1 MKKSFADFYDEMM
14 IYVDYDGWAKLI
26 YNKLN
31 KLLGGKK
38 ILEIGCGTGEISK
51 RLTQYGYEVSGI
63 DNSESMLSVAKKKYN
78 YLSLEKKDMR
88 SLEIENEYDGI
99 VCVFDAL
106 NYLENLEELKI
117 VFMNIKKA
125 LKVNGF
131 FLFDILNRKMM
142 DNMFPEDIFA
152 DDRENMSIIWKH
164 SYDEK
169 LDLDKISTSFF
180 IREKENSYKRYDE
193 VFYKKI
199 YSNKLLLQVAEE
211 SGFELISKEVNT
223 EIAGPRMVYLLKRV
237 D

>member
-26 YNKLN
+26 YDKLN

-99 VCVFDAL
+99 VCGFGAL
-106 NYLENLEELKI
+106 NDLENLAELERLWEFFEFGIGDENLFGISVSHNRGTKNLFEWIYQHLPVNLETVAREEAEA
-117 VFMNIKKA
+117 IKK
-125 LKVNGF
+125 
-131 FLFDILNRKMM
+131 
-142 DNMFPEDIFA
+142 
-152 DDRENMSIIWKH
+152 
-164 SYDEK
+164 EK
-169 LDLDKISTSFF
+169 LS
-180 IREKENSYKRYDE
+180 
-193 VFYKKI
+193 
-199 YSNKLLLQVAEE
+199 
-211 SGFELISKEVNT
+211 
-223 EIAGPRMVYLLKRV
+223 
-237 D
+237 

>member
-14 IYVDYDGWAKLI
+14 IYVDYDSWAKLI
-26 YNKLN
+26 CDKLKN
-31 KLLGGKK
+31 LLNGKK

-51 RLTQYGYEVSGI
+51 RLSDCGYDVLGI
-63 DNSESMLSVAKKKYN
+63 DNSESMLSVAKKKYD
-78 YLSLEKKDMR
+78 YLNLEKEDMR
-88 SLEIENEYDGI
+88 NLKMENEYDGVI
-99 VCVFDAL
+99 CVFDAL
-106 NYLENLEELKI
+106 NYLQNLEDLKN

-125 LKVNGF
+125 LKKDGF

-142 DNMFPEDIFA
+142 DSMFPEDIFA

-169 LDLDKISTSFF
+169 LDVDKISTSFF

-199 YSNKLLLQVAEE
+199 YSNKLLIQIAEE
-211 SGFELISKEVNT
+211 SGFELVSKEVNT